1 LGHGIFTHVILQGL
15 DGRAAANTGNGQVSA
30 HQLAN
35 YVGANLEKLAQPY
48 FAGEGLSQ
56 TQTPAY
62 FVIGSDF
69 LISNTTVSA
78 R

>member
-1 LGHGIFTHVILQGL
+1 
-15 DGRAAANTGNGQVSA
+15 
-30 HQLAN
+30 LAN